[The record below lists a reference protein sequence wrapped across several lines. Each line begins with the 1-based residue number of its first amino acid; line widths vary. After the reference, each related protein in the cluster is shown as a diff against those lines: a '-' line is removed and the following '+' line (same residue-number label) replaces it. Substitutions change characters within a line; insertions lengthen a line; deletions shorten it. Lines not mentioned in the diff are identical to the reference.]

1 MQYPAVPV
9 FLALV
14 SGALSGMVLPS
25 AAQPWLAAGAVAA
38 WQVAIVAVAAS
49 RARLCAAA
57 ALASLALSAA
67 ASAGWADSQRAHAP
81 MRVLAPD
88 ARAGP
93 PSAEPVIV
101 EGLLVDDASASPD
114 GTRLSVRVDRVRW
127 GRADMPLAGTIA
139 VSVGGAPDP
148 ARAREWT
155 RGRRVRAPV
164 LLRRPS
170 RYMNDGVADAERA
183 SLRRGIA
190 LVGTIKSPA
199 LVEVLA
205 RASRG
210 EELLARARRR
220 VRAAVARASP
230 ADPEAAGVITAI
242 LIGDRAG
249 LPDDVER
256 RMQRAGTY
264 HVIAISG
271 GNVALF
277 AALAWAASRTLLRSR
292 RLALAAAMV
301 IVAVYGLLVGTGA
314 SVGRAVAAALLLL
327 GATLIDQRAP
337 PLNVIALVGIL
348 FLLWDPLALAD
359 LGFLL
364 SFGATAGIL
373 LAVPGWL
380 AAADARLRAVARGRW
395 LVRAALA
402 ACGLLAATIA
412 AEIAL
417 LPVQAA
423 AFQRLTLAGLGL
435 NFVAIP
441 AMAVVQMGGM
451 AVVACDLAGVP
462 ALTAPAAVA
471 ARLGARALIDS
482 AALVDMVPALTWR
495 VAAPPA
501 WLIAAYGIPC
511 SVLAWRRGPRQRIG
525 LSAIAACAAVAI
537 ACSAGARRWP
547 DGRLRLTMFDV
558 GQAEAIALRL
568 PSGRSLLV
576 DAAGTTGRFDIGDR
590 VLVPALLAR
599 GITRLDLLAL
609 THPDVDHLGGGLA
622 VVTDLRPAR
631 LVEGIAPPLNP
642 ERNRLASAA
651 LGRGASVESLRA
663 GGSLLRDGV
672 LLRVLHPPPPD
683 WERQRVRND
692 DSVVLEVLF
701 GSVSILL
708 TGDAGTAVEPAIA
721 AQLAPARLRILKV
734 GHHGSRTS
742 TSQAFLDAARPAAA
756 LISAGRGN
764 FYGHPSPV
772 VLARL
777 RAAGVETFRTDWDG
791 QIDLVTDGR
800 QVEIVTRGGRRWAIA
815 ARAR

>member
-1 MQYPAVPV
+1 VRYPAVPV

-14 SGALSGMVLPS
+14 GGAFSGMVLPPAS
-25 AAQPWLAAGAVAA
+25 TAWLAAAAVGG
-38 WQVAIVAVAAS
+38 WQAAIVAAAAS
-49 RARLCAAA
+49 RAGLCAAA
-57 ALASLALSAA
+57 SVASTALSAA
-67 ASAGWADSQRAHAP
+67 AAAGHEDRQRAHAP
-81 MRVLAPD
+81 IRVLAP
-88 ARAGP
+88 RAGSA
-93 PSAEPVIV
+93 SAEPVIV
-101 EGLLVDDASASPD
+101 EGLLVEDASASPD
-114 GTRLSVRVDRVRW
+114 GTRLLVRVDRVRW
-127 GRADMPLAGTIA
+127 GRADIELPGTIA
-139 VSVGGAPDP
+139 VSVGGVHDP

-170 RYMNDGVADAERA
+170 RYMNDGVADAERS

-190 LVGTIKSPA
+190 LVGAIKSPA
-199 LVEVLA
+199 LVDVRG
-205 RASRG
+205 RASRW

-220 VRAAVARASP
+220 VRAAIARASP

-292 RLALAAAMV
+292 RLALVSAMLM
-301 IVAVYGLLVGTGA
+301 VAVYGLLVGTGA
-314 SVGRAVAAALLLL
+314 SVGRAVAAALLFL
-327 GATLIDQRAP
+327 GATLLDQRAP

-380 AAADARLRAVARGRW
+380 AAADARLRAIAWSRW
-395 LVRAALA
+395 RVRAVLA
-402 ACGLLAATIA
+402 VCGLLAATVA

-435 NFVAIP
+435 NFIAIP
-441 AMAVVQMGGM
+441 AMAVVQIGGM
-451 AVVACDLAGVP
+451 AIVACDLAGAP
-462 ALTAPAAVA
+462 GLTAPAAVM
-471 ARLGARALIDS
+471 ARLGARALMDS

-501 WLIAAYGIPC
+501 WLIAAYAIPC
-511 SVLAWRRGPRQRIG
+511 SLLAWPRRPGRRLG
-525 LSAIAACAAVAI
+525 LSAAAACAAVAI
-537 ACSAGARRWP
+537 ACSAGARQWP

-576 DAAGTTGRFDIGDR
+576 DAAGSGGRFDIGDR

-599 GITRLDLLAL
+599 GITRLDLLAI
-609 THPDVDHLGGGLA
+609 THPDVDHLGGALG
-622 VVTDLRPAR
+622 VVADLRPAR
-631 LVEGIAPPLNP
+631 LVEGIAPPLHP
-642 ERNRLASAA
+642 ERNRLVSAA
-651 LGRGASVESLRA
+651 LRSGASVESLRA
-663 GGSLLRDGV
+663 GGSLMRDGV

-692 DSVVLEVLF
+692 DSVVIEVLF

-708 TGDAGTAVEPAIA
+708 TGDAGAAVEPAIA

-742 TSQAFLDAARPAAA
+742 TSQAFLDAVRPAAA

-777 RAAGVETFRTDWDG
+777 RAAHVETFRTDGDG

-800 QVEIVTRGGRRWAIA
+800 QVEIVTRGGRRWALA